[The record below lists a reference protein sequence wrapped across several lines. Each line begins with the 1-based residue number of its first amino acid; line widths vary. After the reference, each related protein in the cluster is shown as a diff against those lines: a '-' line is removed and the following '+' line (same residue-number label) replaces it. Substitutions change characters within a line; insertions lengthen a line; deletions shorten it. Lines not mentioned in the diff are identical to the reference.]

1 MSEAL
6 SPGVAYGC
14 FELLKLL
21 DQKPMPVSAARAL
34 GKLGVV
40 SAERVTDCSML
51 LGWTEV
57 SDNGVLAPTLRGQA
71 VSAMPRTEER
81 LREALMDLVSAS
93 DPPWVQNAR
102 FGRRRVLQYAPPEIA
117 QICREA
123 GLADASTPEVVAFW
137 DVLAA
142 RARGLHD
149 VQLNET
155 GRVGERLTLRYEEQ
169 RTGRTPRWIALDSN
183 EDGYDVLSCLDMVN
197 RAPIC
202 IEVKSSQ
209 LGLHGSFYL
218 TRHEWES
225 AESFL
230 HFHVHLWD
238 LSATIP
244 RLAVLGLDSVV
255 RHLPSD
261 HGSGRW
267 EIACVPFDT
276 FVEHF
281 VAMPVLAAFDG
292 ERDGVEP
299 GYGLTRTRG

>member
-14 FELLKLL
+14 FELLRLL
-21 DQKPMPVSAARAL
+21 DQTPMPVTAARSL

-40 SAERVTDCSML
+40 SAKLVTDCSML
-51 LGWTEV
+51 LGWIEV
-57 SDNGVLAPTLRGQA
+57 SDAGLLIPSLRGQT
-71 VSAMPRTEER
+71 VSAMSRTEER
-81 LREALMDLVSAS
+81 LREALMDLVSAT

-102 FGRRRVLQYAPPEIA
+102 FGRRRVLQYAPAEIA
-117 QICREA
+117 QICQEA

-137 DVLAA
+137 DALAA

-149 VQLNET
+149 VRLNEI
-155 GRVGERLTLRYEEQ
+155 GRAGERLTLLYEEQ
-169 RTGRTPRWIALDSN
+169 RTGRAPRWVALDSN
-183 EDGYDVLSCLDMVN
+183 EDGYDVLSSVDAEN

-202 IEVKSSQ
+202 IEVKASQ

-238 LSATIP
+238 MSDAIP
-244 RLAVLGLDSVV
+244 RLAILDLGSVAQ
-255 RHLPSD
+255 HLPMD

-267 EIACVPFDT
+267 DTACIPFRIFTDRFT
-276 FVEHF
+276 QVKYAGSES
-281 VAMPVLAAFDG
+281 
-292 ERDGVEP
+292 
-299 GYGLTRTRG
+299 GY